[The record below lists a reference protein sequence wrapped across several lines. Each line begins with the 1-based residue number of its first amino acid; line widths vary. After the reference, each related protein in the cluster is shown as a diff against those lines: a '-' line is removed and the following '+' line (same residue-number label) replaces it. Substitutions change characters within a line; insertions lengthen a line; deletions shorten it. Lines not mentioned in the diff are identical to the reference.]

1 MASLFKNL
9 LLTAAALGVLVVVEQ
24 WFGMTAAF
32 VGAGI
37 CFLAYVLLV
46 TLRQM
51 RDEENDDNVD

>member
-1 MASLFKNL
+1 MATLFKNV
-9 LLTAAALGVLVVVEQ
+9 LLTAIALGVLVFVEH
-24 WFGMTAAF
+24 WFGMIAAF

-51 RDEENDDNVD
+51 RDEGDDD